1 MSTEPVVQHDRDSH
15 RLQATVEGRACVLD
29 YVIQDQV
36 MTITHTGVPPAL
48 RGRGIAAV
56 LVRDAF
62 AVARKQGWRVMPACS
77 YAAIWAA
84 RHPEVDELLA

>member
-1 MSTEPVVQHDRDSH
+1 MSAEPVVQHDPDSH
-15 RLQATVEGRACVLD
+15 RLQATVEGRTCVLD
-29 YVIQDQV
+29 YLVHSQV

-56 LVRDAF
+56 LVREAF

-77 YAAIWAA
+77 YAAVWAA